1 MSRSDLTAAE
11 QANVKAALAFLRA
24 RVGGVQ
30 PLAKA
35 LRFSTKTLRCPPG
48 PVLVFRLARLA
59 GVSVDDVLAGKFPPP
74 GVCAHCGQRADET
87 AEPRQPGSFAPSS
100 APSS

>member
-1 MSRSDLTAAE
+1 MSRSDLSAAE
-11 QANVKAALAFLRA
+11 QAFVKAALAFMRA
-24 RVGGVQ
+24 RVGGAK

-59 GVSVDDVLAGKFPPP
+59 GVSVTDVLEGRFPDAA
-74 GVCAHCGQRADET
+74 VCPHCGMRREDA
-87 AEPRQPGSFAPSS
+87 AE
-100 APSS
+100 